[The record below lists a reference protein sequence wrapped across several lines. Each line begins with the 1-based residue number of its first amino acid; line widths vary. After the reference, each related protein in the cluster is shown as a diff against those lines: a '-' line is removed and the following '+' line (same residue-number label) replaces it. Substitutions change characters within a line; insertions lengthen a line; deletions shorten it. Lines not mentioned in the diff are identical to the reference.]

1 MLEVIPLDESVKTG
15 DPIFSLQGRLEN
27 VARWPG
33 NTVHM
38 ALAFGDKDL
47 AFQVSST
54 VHACSLERGKK
65 RKFADIGT

>member
-1 MLEVIPLDESVKTG
+1 MLEVIPLDEMVTVTTG
-15 DPIFSLQGRLEN
+15 DPIFSLQGRLDN

-47 AFQVSST
+47 AFQVSSYNFLST
-54 VHACSLERGKK
+54 VIL
-65 RKFADIGT
+65 TN